1 MTIADFATS
10 TARVIPYRRDQLRRL
25 IAPRSVAIIGASD
38 RKSSFGNRAMENLQD
53 FDGPVHLVNAR
64 ATSVAGRPC
73 FASVAAIGEAPDCVF
88 IAVPREMVESVV
100 RECAAAGVG
109 GAVIVAS
116 GLAETAKPD
125 RIADQQRI
133 VEIARRAD
141 MRLVGPN
148 TIGFL
153 NYGVGAALTFSAMPA
168 RRALLPHAI
177 GIISQSGSLGFSLAQ
192 AAELGVSISHVLT
205 AGNSADVDVAD
216 YVAYLA
222 EEPACKAIICVFEGM
237 AHPVRMGHALRFAWS
252 VNKPVIMYKMA
263 TGNEGARAAM
273 SHTGS
278 LAGSNEAYAAM
289 FARAGVIQVDRFE
302 DLIETA
308 TFFAKAPRPTTD
320 GVAVIATS
328 GGATIMAAD
337 KAEWHGIPLP
347 QPGTRAADLLAIH
360 VPDFGSPRNPCDVT
374 AQLMNDMVALESC
387 VDALMAD
394 AQFGAMVTSHAY
406 AYDSATSRLPVFS
419 RAAASH
425 GKIVCNVWAPAW
437 LGGPGTI
444 ETQQDGHL
452 ALFNGMDRCFATLA
466 AWQRRERLRQTA
478 SDAPPVRLTAAHA
491 AAQVTE
497 ILRGITDTALT
508 ESQSKRVAALYGIP
522 VVAEAV
528 VGSANEAVVAAGRLG
543 YPVVLKI
550 ESPDILHKTEAG
562 VVCLNLPDA
571 QSVRDAA
578 IRLLELANAI
588 VPAPRINGLLVQPM
602 IPKGVEVMV
611 GVRNDPQFGPLV
623 MVGLGG
629 ILVELLKDVAIAIA
643 PVSTAEA
650 RRMILGLKGATLL
663 TGFRGRAAI
672 DINALAGI
680 VARVSELADDHRA
693 AIAEIDFNPL
703 ICDADRIIAV
713 DALIVK
719 IQAG

>member
-1 MTIADFATS
+1 MTIADAPILAPRLTPY
-10 TARVIPYRRDQLRRL
+10 ARDDLRRL
-25 IAPRSVAIIGASD
+25 IAPRSVAIVGASD
-38 RKSSFGNRAMENLQD
+38 RKGSFGNRAMENLQS

-73 FASVAAIGEAPDCVF
+73 FPSVQAIGEVPDCVF
-88 IAVPREMVESVV
+88 VAVPREMVESVV
-100 RECAAAGVG
+100 QDCASAGVG
-109 GAVIVAS
+109 GVVIVAS

-125 RIADQQRI
+125 RVAEQSRI
-133 VEIARRAD
+133 VALARGAN

-148 TIGFL
+148 TIGLL
-153 NYGVGAALTFSAMPA
+153 NYDIGAGLTFSAMPA
-168 RRALLPHAI
+168 RRPLLPHAI
-177 GIISQSGSLGFSLAQ
+177 GIVSQSGSLGFSLAQ
-192 AAELGVSISHVLT
+192 AAELGVPVSHVLT

-222 EEPACKAIICVFEGM
+222 KDPACKAIVCVFEGM
-237 AHPVRMGHALRFAWS
+237 THPQRMDHALRLAWS

-289 FARAGVIQVDRFE
+289 FARAGVIQVDRLE
-302 DLIETA
+302 YLIETA
-308 TFFAKAPRPTTD
+308 AFFAKAPPPKAD

-337 KAEWHGIPLP
+337 KAELHGIPLP
-347 QPGTRAADLLAIH
+347 QPAAHARELLATH

-374 AQLMNDMVALESC
+374 AQLMNDMAALDTC

-394 AQFGAMVTSHAY
+394 GQFGAMVTSHAY
-406 AYDSATSRLPVFS
+406 AYESATSRLPVFG
-419 RAAASH
+419 RAAAKH

-444 ETQQDGHL
+444 ETHRDSHL
-452 ALFNGMDRCFATLA
+452 ALFIGMDRCFATLA
-466 AWQRRERLRQTA
+466 AWQQRERLRHMVPDKPA
-478 SDAPPVRLTAAHA
+478 ARCSPPEAAGRA
-491 AAQVTE
+491 AE
-497 ILRGITDTALT
+497 ILNATAEAALT
-508 ESQSKRVAALYGIP
+508 ESQSKRVAATYGIP
-522 VVAEAV
+522 VVE
-528 VGSANEAVVAAGRLG
+528 EAVVATADDAVVAADRLG

-550 ESPDILHKTEAG
+550 ESPDIMHKTEAG
-562 VVCLNLPDA
+562 VVSLSLQNA
-571 QSVRDAA
+571 QDVRDAG
-578 IRLLELANAI
+578 RLLFERARAI
-588 VPAPRINGLLVQPM
+588 VPTPRINGLLVQPM

-611 GVRNDPQFGPLV
+611 GVRNDPLFGPLV

-643 PVSTAEA
+643 PVSVAEA
-650 RRMILGLKGATLL
+650 RRMVIGLKGATLL
-663 TGFRGRAAI
+663 TGFRGSAAI
-672 DINALAGI
+672 DIDALSEI
-680 VARVSELADDHRA
+680 VARVSELADDHRVT
-693 AIAEIDFNPL
+693 IAEMDFNPL
-703 ICDADRIIAV
+703 ICGANRITTV

-719 IQAG
+719 RPTE